1 MQAILKK
8 VGSPQTMK
16 GNDWKES
23 IILTNLTPN
32 KEPDAIIGSVIMM
45 RS

>member
-1 MQAILKK
+1 MQAKLQK
-8 VGSPQTMK
+8 VSSPQIMK

-23 IILTNLTPN
+23 MILTNRTPN